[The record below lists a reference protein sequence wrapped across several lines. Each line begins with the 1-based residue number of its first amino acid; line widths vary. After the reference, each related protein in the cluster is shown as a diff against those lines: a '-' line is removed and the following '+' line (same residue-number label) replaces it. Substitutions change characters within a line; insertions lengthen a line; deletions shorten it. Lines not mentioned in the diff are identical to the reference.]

1 MSNEL
6 IIALGGV
13 VIAVLTYFAGA
24 HRTEKRLNKQ
34 ASIDRID
41 SAVNQYLDLRRSGK
55 DSGWSAAL
63 KSGFA
68 NLEND
73 REIREAARIIE
84 GHGEKNPLSTHE
96 NIESVNLKVLF
107 EYVAK
112 NRLGFNNNPLNLLI
126 EQANA

>member
-1 MSNEL
+1 MSVE
-6 IIALGGV
+6 ITIALGGV
-13 VIAVLTYFAGA
+13 ILSVLTYFAGV

-34 ASIDRID
+34 ESIDRID
-41 SAVNQYLDLRRSGK
+41 AAVNQYLELRRSGR

-68 NLEND
+68 NLESD
-73 REIREAARIIE
+73 TEIREAARIIE
-84 GHGEKNPLSTHE
+84 GHGEKSPISTKE
-96 NIESVNLKVLF
+96 NIDAVNLKVLF

-112 NRLGFNNNPLNLLI
+112 NQLGFNNNPLNLLI